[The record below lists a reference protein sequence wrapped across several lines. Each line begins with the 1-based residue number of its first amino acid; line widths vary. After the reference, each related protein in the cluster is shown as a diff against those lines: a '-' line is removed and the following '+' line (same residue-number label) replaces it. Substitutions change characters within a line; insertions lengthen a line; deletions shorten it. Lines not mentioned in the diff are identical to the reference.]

1 MASNSEIEKED
12 IISKD
17 ALEAPLHLIDNL
29 QLLIESFDEVIEA
42 GKKQKVAIDATDSI
56 KKLEKEINKLI
67 TDNNRLTKSQKDLFN
82 SVDKLEKENKKLAD
96 EMKRLQQESRKSKE
110 QMDKLS
116 DSMEA
121 LDNRVGGQITRWKQ
135 LGKELMAIAKHPIVL
150 ILAVIIGLLAAATN
164 AVKTFWTATG
174 EGEDE
179 AARQSAVWKQ
189 FFTVFKKE
197 WASLGK
203 ALSDSMGG
211 TNGTITFI
219 NGIFEAAKFVFPF
232 LIVWLNKVQ
241 AEFNKTAKEA
251 SDLADAMDELSGK
264 IANNLIEQAKVEAEI
279 NRLTT
284 EIGNQQEVS
293 DVGRIVRLQKIL
305 DLRKQHLKTELDIA
319 KQNAAIVLYSIG
331 LEHGLTKAV
340 VDRMTFQQMDA
351 EFKGEEMKRIAEAQ
365 AKVIEL
371 EGQYF
376 LDIKKNTAAIS
387 KAKEEMYQK
396 EVEAAKKAAA
406 EIAQLAKDA
415 AEGRAKQ
422 RDEQIAQVQR
432 EVVEELKNQR
442 LGWRE
447 RKEIV
452 KNADE
457 DIAELRK
464 KARIQDLE
472 DQIKTLEKAQQLLG
486 FDAEA
491 QKKVAEEIAALK
503 IKLADE
509 VYNQQ
514 TVVGKAQIDK
524 DIENLNKLRD
534 YYDSFASNI
543 GDLFHTLTEN
553 RLEDIDRQEQRLQ
566 DSLDTQLDAVGDN
579 EEKKREIENET
590 ARKQLE
596 LERKRIKEQRKAAIF
611 DKAVSIIQA
620 LINGALAV
628 TNQLAKGDPYT
639 AFARAAA
646 AGVLAAIQV
655 AAIASKQIPQ
665 YFRGGKTKQ
674 RIISVG
680 EKGFEHFKTP
690 SGVEGFTPDSAT
702 VVDYPVGTV
711 ITDHENTLAKIA
723 NRSIRP
729 ERLGTKK
736 DMEFLKEFGE
746 KIDNLN
752 HTIENKPVV
761 EVNYT
766 SRGVEGLLIKAMKRI
781 KFSGQFYR

>member
-1 MASNSEIEKED
+1 MATNAEIEKED
-12 IISKD
+12 IISKE

-29 QLLIESFDEVIEA
+29 EMLIQSFDEVIEA
-42 GKKQKVAIDATDSI
+42 GKKQKVAIDSTDTI
-56 KKLEKEINKLI
+56 KKLEKEINKLV
-67 TDNNRLTKSQKDLFN
+67 TDNNKLTKSQNDLFR

-96 EMKRLQQESRKSKE
+96 EMKRLQTESRKSKE

-116 DSMEA
+116 NSMEA

-135 LGKELMAIAKHPIVL
+135 LAKELTAIAKHPIVL
-150 ILAVIIGLLAAATN
+150 ILAVIIGLLAAATD

-197 WASLGK
+197 WSSLGK

-211 TNGTITFI
+211 TSGTIGFI
-219 NGIFEAAKFVFPF
+219 NGIFEAAKFIFPF
-232 LIVWLNKVQ
+232 LIAWLNKVQ
-241 AEFNKTAKEA
+241 AEFNKTAQEA

-264 IANNLIEQAKVEAEI
+264 IANNLITQAKVEAEI
-279 NRLTT
+279 NKLTT
-284 EIGNQQEVS
+284 ELGNQQETS
-293 DVGRIVRLQKIL
+293 DIGRIVRLQKIL
-305 DLRKQHLKTELDIA
+305 DLRKEHLKTELDIA
-319 KQNAAIVLYSIG
+319 RQNAAITLYAIG
-331 LEHGLTKAV
+331 LEHNLSKAV
-340 VDRMTFQQMDA
+340 VDRMTFEQMDA
-351 EFKGEEMKRIAEAQ
+351 EFKGEEMRKIAEAQ

-415 AEGRAKQ
+415 ANDRANQ

-432 EVVEELKNQR
+432 EVVETLKNKK

-457 DIAELRK
+457 DILELRK

-472 DQIKTLEKAQQLLG
+472 DQIKALEKAHSLLG

-514 TVVGKAQIDK
+514 VVVGKAQIDK

-543 GDLFHTLTEN
+543 GDLFHTLSEN
-553 RLEDIDRQEQRLQ
+553 RLEDIDREEQRVQ
-566 DSLDTQLDAVGDN
+566 ESLDTQLNAVGDN

-674 RIISVG
+674 RIVSVG
-680 EKGFEHFKTP
+680 EKGFEHYRTP

-702 VVDYPVGTV
+702 VMDFPVGTV
-711 ITDHENTLAKIA
+711 ITDHDKTLSKIA
-723 NRSIRP
+723 NKAIRP
-729 ERLGTKK
+729 DRLGTKE
-736 DMEFLKEFGE
+736 DMDFMKGVE
-746 KIDNLN
+746 KKLDSLN
-752 HTIENKPVV
+752 HIIESKPVV

-766 SRGVEGLLIKAMKRI
+766 ANGVEGLLVKAMKRI
-781 KFSGQFYR
+781 KFAGQFYR